1 MNITRR
7 EPFREEAMR
16 KQTLVS
22 SPARKPPKVRARGP
36 QVRDLMTADPYTLG
50 PRDNLASLYDLM
62 DTHRVRHVPIVDD
75 EGELVGLL
83 TQTDLAM
90 SALAAQ
96 SDLPLSQERDLLQ
109 RRRVREIMITEI
121 ETVEPDTPLQD
132 AAATLFE
139 NKIGCLPVVEGSRLV
154 GILTESDFVRR
165 FVQEEARR
173 EATRG

>member
-1 MNITRR
+1 LAK
-7 EPFREEAMR
+7 EEAMQ

-22 SPARKPPKVRARGP
+22 LPAHKQPKVSGKGP
-36 QVRDLMTADPYTLG
+36 QVRDLMTPSPYTLG
-50 PRDNLASLYDLM
+50 PRDTLASLYDLM
-62 DTHRVRHVPIVDD
+62 DTHRVRHVPIVDRD
-75 EGELVGLL
+75 GELVGLL
-83 TQTDLAM
+83 THTDLAM
-90 SALAAQ
+90 SALGAQ

-121 ETVEPDTPLQD
+121 ETVEPDTPLRD

-173 EATRG
+173 EATRD